1 MNEQST
7 TNQFKLFIP
16 SEISSDLNLNLSEMR
31 VLAIIKALDKE
42 KNCFATN
49 SYIAECLALSV
60 RQVSRVIG
68 SLEKKGYIEIE
79 NKNSFKRKI
88 KMIKAQNQELQ
99 QPIEVQA
106 TSPKKEEKVV
116 PFSSGKTSTYK
127 AHAKKVTKFNNI
139 YAHDRDYETILQ
151 LENLKVA
158 LSVGQINEEQYK
170 ELANPLLDKMGM
182 GHLANQT
189 TG

>member
-16 SEISSDLNLNLSEMR
+16 SEISSDSNLNLSEMR
-31 VLAIIKALDKE
+31 VLATIKALDNE

-49 SYIAECLALSV
+49 SYIAECLDLSV

-88 KMIKAQNQELQ
+88 KVAAVQEKEQ
-99 QPIEVQA
+99 QPVEENDSTPQ
-106 TSPKKEEKVV
+106 SEEKVV
-116 PFSSGKTSTYK
+116 PFNTTKSNTYK
-127 AHAKKVTKFNNI
+127 PQTKKVTKFNNI
-139 YAHDRDYETILQ
+139 YSHDRDYDTLMQ
-151 LENLKVA
+151 LENLKTI
-158 LSVGQINEEQYK
+158 LKIGQINEEQYK
-170 ELANPLLDKMGM
+170 ELANPLLNKMGM
-182 GHLANQT
+182 GYLVDEI